1 MKHLL
6 NLKYVGTDFCGYQVQ
21 PGKRTVQS
29 LLQDAIER
37 VYGSR
42 YDVKGCSRTD
52 SGVHANSFY
61 ATFET
66 PENSSVNITDDKIPF
81 ALNANLPD
89 DISVLSSMSVDAGFH
104 VRHDVEYKEY
114 VYIISDGLIKDPFLK
129 NRCHYHTGVISDDD
143 IVRMNDAAKQICGKH
158 DFKAFMSSGSDIVDT
173 VREVKYLNIVRD
185 NNTVKLFIAA
195 DGFLYNMVR
204 IIAGTLLDVARG
216 KIKPTELT
224 SIIDSLDRTNAGP
237 TLPPHGLYLNKVVF
251 NFNKDNK
258 Q

>member
-29 LLQDAIER
+29 VLQDAIER
-37 VYGSR
+37 VYGIR

-66 PENSSVNITDDKIPF
+66 SDSDGILIPDNNIPF

-89 DISVLSSMSVDAGFH
+89 DISVLSSISVDTDFH
-104 VRHDVEYKEY
+104 VRHDVVYKEY
-114 VYIISDGLIKDPFLK
+114 VYVISDGLIKDPFLK
-129 NRCHYHTGVISDDD
+129 NRSHYYQRTISDSD
-143 IVRMNDAAKQICGKH
+143 IARMNEAAKHICGKH
-158 DFKAFMSSGSDIVDT
+158 DFRAFMSSGSDIIDT
-173 VREVKYLNIVRD
+173 VRDVKYLNVSREND
-185 NNTVKLFIAA
+185 TVKIYIAA

-216 KIKPTELT
+216 KTEPSQLAA
-224 SIIDSLDRTNAGP
+224 IIDSLDRTNAGP
-237 TLPPHGLYLNKVVF
+237 TLPPHGLYLNKVIF
-251 NFNKDNK
+251 NFKKDN
-258 Q
+258 